1 MFYRKEVR
9 AFYFLSARCCGGKLF
24 FFFCF
29 SSFTSLLLPIW
40 LGWLAEWRWKLGHWG
55 FVAQT
60 TTDCSLIQQ
69 LQDIKSSP
77 SYRFVLSHLRE
88 YKHLYWVKLMF
99 WPVKKVMVR
108 NYAFLAPINVCFCS
122 PFLLYGELC
131 NLHVTRVSNWQ
142 ILLSL
147 IRWTLYLVLFWTI
160 AHGCTLCLLLLY

>member
-1 MFYRKEVR
+1 MVE
-9 AFYFLSARCCGGKLF
+9 S
-24 FFFCF
+24 F
-29 SSFTSLLLPIW
+29 SSSSASLRLPHCCCW
-40 LGWLAEWRWKLGHWG
+40 SFLTRLAEWRWKLGHWG

-142 ILLSL
+142 IKNFSSLSC
-147 IRWTLYLVLFWTI
+147 WTLYI
-160 AHGCTLCLLLLY
+160 LYFSEQLHTDALYVYYFCINSQRSFECISVRIL